1 MVPGF
6 GLAAVAE
13 AGEVGRGAL
22 RERKREV
29 RGREEGGGRP
39 GAEGVTCQAEEDRG
53 LLEAGRTILDEDV
66 KEGAQIR

>member
-1 MVPGF
+1 MSRED
-6 GLAAVAE
+6 GLV
-13 AGEVGRGAL
+13 L
-22 RERKREV
+22 RPMFMKSADKRKREV